1 MGNVRSQIAA
11 IWLMMISA
19 GAGQAACAPDTVELR
34 GPSGVQRFSVEVA
47 DTAATRS
54 KGLML
59 RKHMPSSSGMLFVY
73 PDPTHA
79 VFWMKNTLIPLDM
92 IFVDQNGVVQMV
104 HPMARPHDETPIFSG
119 QSIKFVL
126 EINGGIAASLGID
139 AGSQMRHPAIVA
151 QGAAWPC

>member
-1 MGNVRSQIAA
+1 LIFALLV
-11 IWLMMISA
+11 SA
-19 GAGQAACAPDTVELR
+19 VSVQADECRRGSVQLRGDWGQA
-34 GPSGVQRFSVEVA
+34 RFAVAVA
-47 DTAATRS
+47 DTDRS
-54 KGLML
+54 RARGLMY
-59 RKHMPSSSGMLFVY
+59 RRSMAPTEGMLFVY
-73 PDPTHA
+73 KQPGPVA
-79 VFWMKNTLIPLDM
+79 FWMKNTLIPLDM

-104 HPMARPHDETPIFSG
+104 HPMARPHDETPIFGG